1 MFYLHP
7 NADLT
12 FRENESMDMIDTL
25 ALTQPKEGGVVGGGG
40 ISKDEYVKELAESN
54 MDKLPADYVESDVRD

>member
-1 MFYLHP
+1 
-7 NADLT
+7 
-12 FRENESMDMIDTL
+12 MDMIDTL